1 MAQSDELILLNGRV
15 QPLGGHAPVE
25 AAFVRDG
32 RVVALGTESEIRTLA
47 PGAETLDLEG
57 GTATPGFTDAHVHWT
72 EWAMGRTRV
81 NVALDTMGEAL
92 EIVRAAAGNG
102 GGWLV
107 GRGWDT
113 HLWGGFPTAAA
124 LDTVVPD
131 RPVLLESRD
140 MHAAWLNSRGLREM
154 GITAAT
160 PDPEGGE
167 VVRDPA
173 TGEPTGVVLERA
185 REMVMARLPVA
196 GLPEILDAL
205 ESAQAEA
212 HRLGLTGLHSVEP
225 DGLDHAEAL
234 RQEGRLRL
242 RLLQHIPVFKLEEA
256 VRLGL
261 RSGFGGD
268 WIRIGG
274 VKLFLDGTLGSCT
287 AWLREP
293 YEGTSDHGIQTLSAE
308 DFRDAASRAAAGG
321 LALTIHAIGDA
332 AVELAL
338 DVLSTTPR
346 PRALPHRIE
355 HIQLCPPDLWER
367 AGRSGVV
374 GSVQPCHLLTD
385 VEPAELH
392 WGYGRSRGAYPFAAL
407 QSAGMTLAFGSDAP
421 VESIDPRLSLYAA
434 CARPS
439 PPDVG
444 GAWHPE
450 HLMTPA
456 EAVAAFTEGP
466 AAAAGLEHRQGRLL
480 PGYDADFTVWDRDPL
495 VSEPEEIGG
504 IRCRATVVGGRIV
517 FRA

>member
-1 MAQSDELILLNGRV
+1 MRETADLILLNGRV

-25 AAFVRDG
+25 AVLVRDG
-32 RVVALGTESEIRTLA
+32 SVAALGTEQEIRALA
-47 PGAETLDLEG
+47 RGAETLDLKG

-72 EWAMGRTRV
+72 EWALGRTRI
-81 NVALDTMGEAL
+81 NVAVDSMEGAL
-92 EIVRAAAGNG
+92 ELVRAAAGTG
-102 GGWLV
+102 TGWLV

-124 LDTVVPD
+124 LDSVASE
-131 RPVLLESRD
+131 RPVILESRD
-140 MHAAWLNSRGLREM
+140 MHAAWMNSRGLREM

-160 PDPEGGE
+160 PDPEAGE
-167 VVRDPA
+167 IVRDRD

-196 GLPEILDAL
+196 EKSQILDAL

-212 HRLGLTGLHSVEP
+212 HRLGLTGFHSVEP
-225 DGLDHAEAL
+225 DGLDHVETF
-234 RQEGRLRL
+234 RQEGRLQL
-242 RLLQHIPVFKLEEA
+242 RVLQHIPVFKLDEA
-256 VRLGL
+256 VRVGL

-268 WIRIGG
+268 WLRVGG

-293 YEGTSDHGIQTLSAE
+293 YEGTSDRGIQTLSAE
-308 DFRDAASRAAAGG
+308 CFRDAARRAAAGG

-338 DVLSTTPR
+338 DVLSATPR
-346 PRALPHRIE
+346 PPTIPHRIE
-355 HIQLCPPDLWER
+355 HVQLCPPDLWER
-367 AGRSGVV
+367 AGRSGVI

-385 VEPAELH
+385 VDPAELH
-392 WGYGRSRGAYPFAAL
+392 WGHDRSRGAYPFAAL
-407 QSAGMTLAFGSDAP
+407 RSAGMTLAFGSDAP

-434 CARPS
+434 CARPIPNES
-439 PPDVG
+439 GEV
-444 GAWHPE
+444 WFPE
-450 HLMTPA
+450 HRMSPA

-466 AAAAGLEHRQGRLL
+466 AVAAGLEHRQGRLL
-480 PGYDADFTVWDRDPL
+480 PGYVADIAVWDRDPL
-495 VSEPEEIGG
+495 VSEPDEIGG
-504 IRCRATVVGGRIV
+504 IRCRATVVGGRVV